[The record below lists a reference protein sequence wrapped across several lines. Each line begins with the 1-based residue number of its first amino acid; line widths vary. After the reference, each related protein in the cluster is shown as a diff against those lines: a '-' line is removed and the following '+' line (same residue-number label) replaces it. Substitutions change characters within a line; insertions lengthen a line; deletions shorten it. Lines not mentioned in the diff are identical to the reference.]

1 MKFTIKHEKKGRI
14 RVHLFQKYMN
24 FTQADTLQYY
34 LENLDGVKKAQVFN
48 RTSDALIYYTGE
60 RNELL
65 KAIQAFGYS
74 RVSVPA
80 QVLENSGR
88 ELNETYKEKLVNK
101 VIFHYGRKLLLPYPL
116 SAIYTTAMS
125 VKYIWLGVKTL
136 WKRKIE
142 VPVLD
147 ATAIGVSIFRGDF
160 STAGSVMFLL
170 GIGELLEEWTH
181 KKSVD
186 DLARTMSL
194 NTGKVW
200 LRSEGTEVLVDADKI
215 QAGDMVV
222 VHMGNVVPFDGL
234 IAEGEAM
241 VNQASLTGE
250 SVPVR
255 KVEGNSVYAGT
266 VVEEGEAVIT
276 VKAVGGSS
284 RYEKIAAMIEDTEK
298 LKSGL
303 ESKAEHLADR
313 LVPYTL
319 GGTAL
324 TYLLTRNVTKAVS
337 VLMVDFSCAL
347 KLAMPVSVLS
357 AIREAGEYKITV
369 KGGKFLEAVADA
381 DTIVFDKT
389 GTLTKAEPT
398 VAEVVPFN
406 GQNENELLRIAACLE
421 EHFPH
426 SMAKAVVDAAKK
438 RKLDHEE
445 MHSKVEYIVAHGI
458 STTIEGKKAIIGSSH
473 FVFEDEKCTIPEGME
488 EKFKNL
494 PNEYSHLYLAIEGSL
509 AAVICI
515 EDPLREEA
523 PAVVK
528 ALKKAGFSK
537 VVMMTGDSER
547 TARAV
552 AAKVGVD
559 EYYSEVLP
567 EDKASFVEKEKA
579 KGRKVVMLGD
589 GINDSPALSAADAGI
604 AVSEGAEIARE
615 IADITIGADNLEGI
629 VVLKH
634 ISDAL
639 MKRIHNNYRTIVGF
653 NTGLILLGVAGIL
666 QPTTSALL
674 HNTSP
679 LLIGMNSM
687 KNLVGTEE
695 ICTDVSRI
703 ADIVKKSGS
712 DCGNDFSN
720 TLCGNSGTS
729 EYNQRVNE
737 TVFH

>member
-34 LENLDGVKKAQVFN
+34 LGNLDGVKKAQVFN

-222 VHMGNVVPFDGL
+222 VHMGNVIPFDGL

-629 VVLKH
+629 VILKH

-674 HNTSP
+674 HNTST
-679 LLIGMNSM
+679 LLIEHFRSSLLDFAIFIKIIQNIIRLFCIHQSFFV
-687 KNLVGTEE
+687 KNNITACYINRLV
-695 ICTDVSRI
+695 
-703 ADIVKKSGS
+703 
-712 DCGNDFSN
+712 
-720 TLCGNSGTS
+720 
-729 EYNQRVNE
+729 
-737 TVFH
+737 